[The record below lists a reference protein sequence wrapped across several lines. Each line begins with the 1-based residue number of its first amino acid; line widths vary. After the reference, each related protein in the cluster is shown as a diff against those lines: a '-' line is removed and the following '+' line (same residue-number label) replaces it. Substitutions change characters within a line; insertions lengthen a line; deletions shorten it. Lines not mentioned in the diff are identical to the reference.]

1 MNRRWLGFSIVG
13 LASAAIAGIVY
24 SQRASSG
31 AGAAVSPVAAASI
44 SAVSVAAAAA
54 PAALAAPRVSL
65 RPANPYGIVV
75 TTTETWGQER
85 SFLNLA
91 MTGHWF
97 SARADGWHDFDLARI
112 GRGGAIMS
120 LQPNEKGVLSLAAPP
135 TSYDRDVPIRC
146 TYSGTGD
153 VTVFN
158 GRLQG
163 SGAGR
168 LDFMWKKGEAAS
180 ILISRT
186 AAADPVR
193 AFDCREASASRTA
206 LFDPQF
212 VQSIRPYSVVRFL
225 DWQRANENKGGDWNR
240 RNLPTTIPQFGDDGI
255 AVEHMVAL
263 ANEAGTS
270 PWFVMPWNAS
280 DEYLR
285 NFAIYVRDHLNK
297 TLPVYVEAGNEV
309 WNFNF
314 PVAQQ
319 ALREGQSMGLSP
331 DANTARMRR
340 YAQRSNETFAIF
352 TKVFAGQNNRL
363 VRVLSGQSPWP
374 ELIQYALEYGD
385 TAKNVDALAIAP
397 YFGGDLF
404 ADASAQTAGPTALFA
419 QLNKYVDKS
428 IDDIR
433 RNKLLADRFGL
444 RLIAYEAGQH
454 IVNGGSN
461 KTIVGQL
468 NRDPR
473 MKAVYQRY
481 LAAWKKENG
490 DLIMMFASVSPINAG
505 SAWGLAERSGQP
517 LSETPKR
524 QAVLEAIAA
533 GAR

>member
-13 LASAAIAGIVY
+13 LATAATAGIVY
-24 SQRASSG
+24 SQRAG
-31 AGAAVSPVAAASI
+31 NAGAPAVSTVSTASAAVATAAT
-44 SAVSVAAAAA
+44 AAAAA
-54 PAALAAPRVSL
+54 PAAPRVAL
-65 RPANPYGIVV
+65 RPANPYGIVL
-75 TTTETWGQER
+75 TTTETWGLER

-91 MTGHWF
+91 MAGHWL
-97 SARADGWHDFDLARI
+97 SARADGWHDLDPARL
-112 GRGGAIMS
+112 GRNGAILS
-120 LQPNEKGVLSLAAPP
+120 LQPNEKGVLSLATPP
-135 TSYDRDVPIRC
+135 ASYDRDVPIRC
-146 TYSGTGD
+146 TFSGSGD

-163 SGAGR
+163 SGANR
-168 LDFMWKKGEAAS
+168 LDFMWKKGETAS

-186 AAADPVR
+186 APADPVR
-193 AFDCREASASRTA
+193 AFDCREALVSRTA

-240 RNLPTTIPQFGDDGI
+240 RNLPTAIPQFGDDGI

-309 WNFNF
+309 WNFGF

-331 DANTARMRR
+331 DANVARMRR

-352 TKVFAGQNNRL
+352 TKVFAGQTSRL
-363 VRVLSGQSPWP
+363 VRVLSGQSVWP
-374 ELIQYALEYGD
+374 ELTQYALEYGD

-397 YFGGDLF
+397 YFGVDLF
-404 ADASAQTAGPTALFA
+404 ADAGAQTAGATALFA

-428 IDDIR
+428 IDDVR
-433 RNKLLADRFGL
+433 RNKLMADRFGL

-454 IVNGGSN
+454 LVNNGSN

-481 LAAWKKENG
+481 LAGWKKESG
-490 DLIMMFASVSPINAG
+490 DLIMMFASVSPVNAG